1 MKYLRHI
8 TSVII
13 IIIIAVLAAGTI
25 IEKLHGSEYALAH
38 VYGSWWFVGLWAL
51 VAALIVYMAVKY
63 RIWKRLAVCALH
75 LSILLI
81 LLGALLTMLTGQH
94 GRMKLEPNRPN
105 SHFFIQERGEI
116 TKEALP
122 FSLTLDHFEIENYP
136 DSKKPKDYVSY
147 LRLSDGETQR
157 DVVIS
162 MNHILKH
169 KHYRFYQSDY
179 DDKGNSILDVARDPW
194 GISVTYAGY
203 ALLFLSLIALPF
215 SRFVSLRGET
225 TKQPRHSVCS
235 LDCRAS
241 LAMTQSENRPCPSL
255 RGTEQSTN
263 RIVTI
268 SWLSV
273 LVVLLVVLYI
283 RMLTHPLLP
292 VLRSPFFSLHIS
304 TIVTAYALLLGI
316 LVVGIIAIIRP
327 KDLARMERLKNIST
341 AMLYPAVAL
350 LTAGIFIGAIWANV
364 SWGNYWSWDPK
375 EVWALITL
383 LIYAAPLHG
392 KLWKSFNKPL
402 FFHIYGIL
410 AFLSVVI
417 TYFGVNLILGGVH
430 AYN

>member
-1 MKYLRHI
+1 MKQLRHI
-8 TSVII
+8 TSVLVITL
-13 IIIIAVLAAGTI
+13 IAVLAAGTI
-25 IEKLHGSEYALAH
+25 VEKLHGSDFARIH
-38 VYGSWWFVGLWAL
+38 VYGAWWFVALWAL
-51 VAALIVYMAVKY
+51 VALLIVYMAVKGKM
-63 RIWKRLAVCALH
+63 WKQLAVGTLH
-75 LSILLI
+75 LSILFI

-105 SHFFIQERGEI
+105 SHFFINEHGEI

-122 FSLTLDHFEIENYP
+122 FSLTLDRFEIETYP
-136 DSKKPKDYVSY
+136 NSSKPKDYVSY
-147 LRLSDGETQR
+147 LRLSDGQTQK

-162 MNHILKH
+162 MNNILKH

-194 GISVTYAGY
+194 GIGVTYTGY
-203 ALLFLSLIALPF
+203 ALLFLSLVALVA
-215 SRFVSLRGET
+215 R
-225 TKQPRHSVCS
+225 
-235 LDCRAS
+235 
-241 LAMTQSENRPCPSL
+241 PSL
-255 RGTEQSTN
+255 RGGTTKQSIS
-263 RIVTI
+263 RQSSRVITI

-316 LVVGIIAIIRP
+316 LVVGVIALIRP
-327 KDLARMERLKNIST
+327 KNLARMERLKSLSM

-350 LTAGIFIGAIWANV
+350 LAIGIFIGAIWANV

-383 LIYAAPLHG
+383 LIYAAPLHE
-392 KLWKSFNKPL
+392 KLWKSFQKPL

-410 AFLSVVI
+410 AFLSVAF
-417 TYFGVNLILGGVH
+417 TYFGVNLLLGGVH

>member
-1 MKYLRHI
+1 MKHLRHI
-8 TSVII
+8 TSVLVII
-13 IIIIAVLAAGTI
+13 LIAVLAAGTVA
-25 IEKLHGSEYALAH
+25 EKLHGSEFALTH
-38 VYGSWWFVGLWAL
+38 VYGTWWFVGLWAL
-51 VAALIVYMAVKY
+51 LASLMVYMAVKC
-63 RIWKRLAVCALH
+63 RLWKRIAVGALH
-75 LSILLI
+75 LSILFI

-105 SHFFIQERGEI
+105 SQFFIQEKGEI

-122 FSLTLDHFEIENYP
+122 FSLTLDRFEIETYEG
-136 DSKKPKDYVSY
+136 SSKPKDYVSY
-147 LRLSDGETQR
+147 LQLNDGETQR

-194 GISVTYAGY
+194 GIGVTYAGY
-203 ALLFLSLIALPF
+203 ALLFVALAAILI
-215 SRFVSLRGET
+215 
-225 TKQPRHSVCS
+225 
-235 LDCRAS
+235 
-241 LAMTQSENRPCPSL
+241 
-255 RGTEQSTN
+255 EQ
-263 RIVTI
+263 RKAVKAVTI

-273 LVVLLVVLYI
+273 LVVLMVLLHI
-283 RMLTHPLLP
+283 RMLTHTLMP
-292 VLRSPFFSLHIS
+292 VLRSPLFSIHIS

-316 LVVGIIAIIRP
+316 LVVGVIALFRL
-327 KDLARMERLKNIST
+327 KDLARMERLKSISV

-350 LTAGIFIGAIWANV
+350 LAAGIFIGAIWANI

-383 LIYAAPLHG
+383 LIYAAPLHE
-392 KLWKSFNKPL
+392 KLWKSFQKPL

>member
-1 MKYLRHI
+1 MKYIRHF
-8 TSVII
+8 TSVLVIVL
-13 IIIIAVLAAGTI
+13 IAVLAAGTI
-25 IEKLHGSEYALAH
+25 IERQHGSEFALVH
-38 VYGSWWFVGLWAL
+38 VYATWWFVGLWAVL
-51 VAALIVYMAVKY
+51 AGLLVYMEAKC
-63 RIWKRLAVCALH
+63 RMWKRWTVGALH

-105 SHFFIQERGEI
+105 SHFFIKERGEI

-122 FSLTLDHFEIENYP
+122 FSLTLDRFKIEKYDNG
-136 DSKKPKDYVSY
+136 KPKDYLSY
-147 LRLSDGETQR
+147 LRLSDGETTK
-157 DVVIS
+157 DAVIS

-179 DDKGNSILDVARDPW
+179 DEHVNSILDVARDPW
-194 GISVTYAGY
+194 GIAVTYTGY
-203 ALLFLSLIALPF
+203 ALLFVSLVALVARP
-215 SRFVSLRGET
+215 SLRGET
-225 TKQPRHSVCS
+225 TK
-235 LDCRAS
+235 
-241 LAMTQSENRPCPSL
+241 
-255 RGTEQSTN
+255 QSTN

-273 LVVLLVVLYI
+273 LIVLLVVLYI

-316 LVVGIIAIIRP
+316 LVVSVIALIRP
-327 KDLARMERLKNIST
+327 KDKARLERLKNLST

-350 LTAGIFIGAIWANV
+350 LAIGIFIGAIWANV
-364 SWGNYWSWDPK
+364 SWSNYWSWDPK

-383 LIYAAPLHG
+383 LIYAAPLHE
-392 KLWKSFNKPL
+392 KLWKTFQKPL

-410 AFLSVVI
+410 AFLSVLI
-417 TYFGVNLILGGVH
+417 TYFGVNLLLGGVH

>member
-1 MKYLRHI
+1 MKHLRHI
-8 TSVII
+8 TSVLVII
-13 IIIIAVLAAGTI
+13 LIAVLAAGTI
-25 IEKLHGSEYALAH
+25 VEKLHGSEYALAH
-38 VYGSWWFVGLWAL
+38 VYSTWWFVGLWAL
-51 VAALIVYMAVKY
+51 MAGLLIYMAVKC
-63 RIWKRLAVCALH
+63 RMWKRMAVCSLH
-75 LSILLI
+75 MSILLI

-105 SHFFIQERGEI
+105 SHFFIQEKGEI

-122 FSLTLDHFEIENYP
+122 FSLTLDRFEIETYEGSN
-136 DSKKPKDYVSY
+136 KPKDYVSY
-147 LRLSDGETQR
+147 LKLNDGETHQ
-157 DVVIS
+157 DVIIS

-194 GISVTYAGY
+194 GIGVTYAGY
-203 ALLFLSLIALPF
+203 ALLFVALAAILF
-215 SRFVSLRGET
+215 
-225 TKQPRHSVCS
+225 
-235 LDCRAS
+235 
-241 LAMTQSENRPCPSL
+241 
-255 RGTEQSTN
+255 EQRKTVKA
-263 RIVTI
+263 VTI
-268 SWLSV
+268 SWVAV
-273 LVVLLVVLYI
+273 LIVLMVVLHI
-283 RMLTHPLLP
+283 RMHPHTLMP
-292 VLRSPFFSLHIS
+292 VLRSPLFSIHIS

-316 LVVGIIAIIRP
+316 LVVGIIALIRP
-327 KDLARMERLKNIST
+327 KNLTRMERLKNIST

-350 LTAGIFIGAIWANV
+350 LAAGIFIGAIWANI

-383 LIYAAPLHG
+383 LIYAAPLHE
-392 KLWKSFNKPL
+392 KLWKSFQKPL